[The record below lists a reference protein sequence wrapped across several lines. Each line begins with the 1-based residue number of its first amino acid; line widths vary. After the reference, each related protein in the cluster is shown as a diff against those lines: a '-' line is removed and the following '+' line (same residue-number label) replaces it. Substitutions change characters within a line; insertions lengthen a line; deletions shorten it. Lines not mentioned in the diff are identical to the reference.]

1 MLSLSGFRSGSWR
14 VALRLAALAAVVLPA
29 CGTPEPAVR
38 QVRVRATDRD
48 QTPSFLATVAW
59 QNGSI
64 ESVACPPD
72 GSAGSDRLRCV
83 ESGFELLGEKAVAQI
98 TLRSR
103 GYAFSSTSLA
113 DGVGGPVTLTVS
125 PLAEANNTDD
135 YATRLDG
142 ATCLD
147 ELKALAL
154 SFKSDV
160 GESLSVK
167 FYVRD
172 VQSEPEVYFQ
182 NTRKYPLHFD
192 FARKVLGV
200 TGTADDFARN
210 TYVGSDRPAMAGTL
224 IFYPAVQGA
233 AHGATDE
240 VEAPW
245 TLNFFP
251 GDDLTTA
258 QVRLAHSLIE
268 ERLTCASWTGPTN
281 RLVYVPASDE
291 RESDAAMDTASFE
304 RSGIGWMS
312 HADLLG
318 GLRMQ
323 ALNDGVAF
331 GTLRR
336 LTPGQLVNEVVS
348 FRDILLLSR
357 LPNELPLVGGTITEE
372 FQTPLSHVSIA
383 ARSRGTPNLAYP
395 DASRDAAVSSLLG
408 ELVRFEV
415 AGGGFT
421 LRAATLDEAE
431 AFWLDRAR
439 ERYVPTFDTATTE
452 IAEFADIGFADS
464 IRVGT
469 KAANLAEL
477 SHFLGVHAPRKGL
490 AVPFHYYE
498 RFMASSGASHEL
510 CDAAERD
517 CVAAGRDA
525 FTCERARQL
534 CAPEGATV
542 TFAELVARMIDNP
555 DFNQDTVLRDAV
567 LGNLRYA
574 IENTPVSAEFGQL
587 LDSRVSEVFQDA
599 KVRIRS
605 STNSEDLPNFSGAGL
620 YDSFSARATGDKA
633 ASKIVTKVFASV
645 WTFRGF
651 EERSFWNIDHT
662 AVRMGCAINEAFTD
676 ELANGVLITQNI
688 ADPTTYGM
696 YVNVQIGEASV
707 TNPAEGA
714 LPEIFSVLA
723 DTNYQVARERFSSL
737 SPDAPILSGDEIR
750 ALYDAGD
757 LARAHFAKLYGAEVV
772 LDIEFKLTP
781 EHQIVFKQARPY
793 TAR

>member
-1 MLSLSGFRSGSWR
+1 
-14 VALRLAALAAVVLPA
+14 LRLAAWAVVALPA
-29 CGTPEPAVR
+29 CGTPEGAKR
-38 QVRVRATDRD
+38 QIRVRATDRD
-48 QTPSFLATVAW
+48 ETPLFLATVSW

-64 ESVACPPD
+64 ASLSCPPEA
-72 GSAGSDRLRCV
+72 SVGSDRLRCT
-83 ESGFELLGEKAVAQI
+83 EAGFEVLDTSPLAEL

-103 GYAFSSTSLA
+103 GYAFSSTSLSDDA
-113 DGVGGPVTLTVS
+113 PGSVTLTVS
-125 PLAEANNTDD
+125 PLAEASNTDD

-142 ATCLD
+142 SRCLD
-147 ELKALAL
+147 DLQALAL
-154 SFKSDV
+154 PFESDV
-160 GESLSVK
+160 GDSFSVK
-167 FYVRD
+167 FYIRNLES
-172 VQSEPEVYFQ
+172 QPEVYFQ

-192 FARKVLGV
+192 FARNVLGV
-200 TGTADDFARN
+200 TGTADDFAQN
-210 TYVGSDRPAMAGTL
+210 TYAGRERPAMAGTL
-224 IFYPAVQGA
+224 IFYPAVHGAAQGA
-233 AHGATDE
+233 TSE

-251 GDDLTTA
+251 GDDLTTG
-258 QVRLAHSLIE
+258 QVRLAHSLTE
-268 ERLTCASWTGPTN
+268 ERLTCASWTGPTQ
-281 RLVYVPASDE
+281 RLVYVPASNE
-291 RESDAAMDTASFE
+291 RESDAAGDAASFE
-304 RSGIGWMS
+304 RAGIGWMS

-331 GTLRR
+331 GTLLQ
-336 LTPGQLVNEVVS
+336 LTPVELARRVVS

-395 DASRDAAVSSLLG
+395 GASDDPAVSALLG

-415 AGGGFT
+415 AGSGFT

-431 AFWLDRAR
+431 AFWLDGAR
-439 ERYVPTFDTATTE
+439 ERYVPTFDTATTG
-452 IAEFADIGFADS
+452 IPEFADIGFADS

-477 SHFLGVHAPRKGL
+477 SHFLGVHAPQKGL
-490 AVPFHYYE
+490 AIPFHYYE
-498 RFMASSGASHEL
+498 QFMASSQTSNEL

-517 CVAAGRDA
+517 CVVAGRDA
-525 FTCERARQL
+525 STCERAHQV
-534 CAPEGATV
+534 CAPEGAGQTFSDFV
-542 TFAELVARMIDNP
+542 TRMIADP
-555 DFNQDTVLRDAV
+555 DFNQDTALRDAV

-574 IENTPVSAEFGQL
+574 IENTPVSDEFGPL
-587 LDSRVSEVFQDA
+587 LDGRISEVFQDA
-599 KVRIRS
+599 KVKLRS

-620 YDSFSARATGDKA
+620 YESYAARATGEKA
-633 ASKIVTKVFASV
+633 ASKIVPKVFASV
-645 WTFRGF
+645 WSFRAF

-662 AVRMGCAINEAFTD
+662 AVRMGCAINEAFTN

-696 YVNVQIGEASV
+696 YVNVQKGEASV
-707 TNPAEGA
+707 TNPAGGA

-737 SPDAPILSGDEIR
+737 SPDAPILSGDEIK

-757 LARAHFAKLYGAEVV
+757 LARAHFAKLYGTEVV

-793 TAR
+793 MTR